1 MSILGKITHPIYQ
14 AVSGLLALYYSWI
27 PNYAVAISLLT
38 LTVMVVAVPLTVKS
52 TRSMLAMQRLSPK
65 MKEIQK
71 KYKDDRITQQQE
83 MSALFKEHGVSPA
96 SGCLPMLLQLPI
108 FLVLYEVVRGL
119 TNLDRAHRPAPKYIS
134 HHTLLYRDLV
144 AAHGTM
150 VSFGVD
156 LARSATSVHGGFVAA
171 LPYYGLVALT
181 MILGYWQYQQM
192 TNRVPQA
199 SAANPAAQYQKF
211 IPLVF
216 GVIYISF
223 PAAVTIYFLVSNVFR
238 IAQQSFMYRFDPKVR
253 EHVGS
258 LRQTAS
264 APAAAA
270 APNGGGAGSAGAK
283 GGAGDGRS
291 SDGRDSVKTDRA
303 PTSKSATGSSRG
315 APRSRPQRNG
325 NGKGGTPR
333 AATNGKGIP
342 DRVGSGARPSAPGA
356 TASPAP
362 KTAATSAPASGRP
375 PTGSTRSRSQ
385 RGGGGGIPPLASGA
399 KRPEPVPGP
408 PRRSRRGR

>member
-1 MSILGKITHPIYQ
+1 VSILGKILNPVYQ

-38 LTVMVVAVPLTVKS
+38 LTVMVIAVPLTVKS

-119 TNLDRAHRPAPKYIS
+119 TNLDRAHQPAPKYIG
-134 HHTLLYRDLV
+134 HETLLYRHLV

-150 VSFGVD
+150 VSFGID
-156 LARSATSVHGGFVAA
+156 LARSATSVHGGLVAA

-199 SAANPAAQYQKF
+199 NAANPAAQYQKF

-258 LRQTAS
+258 LRRTAS
-264 APAAAA
+264 APPVAAAL
-270 APNGGGAGSAGAK
+270 NGSGADVVGSKGA
-283 GGAGDGRS
+283 AGDGRGS
-291 SDGRDSVKTDRA
+291 SKADRSA
-303 PTSKSATGSSRG
+303 TAKSAAGSSRG
-315 APRSRPQRNG
+315 APRSRPQQSG
-325 NGKGGTPR
+325 NGKGAVPR
-333 AATNGKGIP
+333 TATNGKGTT
-342 DRVGSGARPSAPGA
+342 DRAGSASRPSSPGV
-356 TASPAP
+356 PADP
-362 KTAATSAPASGRP
+362 VSKTAATSVTTSGRP
-375 PTGSTRSRSQ
+375 PTNGTRSRSQ
-385 RGGGGGIPPLASGA
+385 RGGSGGTPPSASGV